1 MIVLMFAASAVAQ
14 NTTSGPLKVGTTK
27 RPAGQR
33 DVIELRCE
41 PIKASEL
48 QLLVWATELTELFTT
63 SYSSRE
69 LK

>member
-33 DVIELRCE
+33 DVIEICRD
-41 PIKASEL
+41 PIKTSEL
-48 QLLVWATELTELFTT
+48 QLLVWATEVTELFTT